1 MRERV
6 NKVKE
11 NVKDEPEITERK
23 KHAAATKIQALVRG
37 FLTRIWLDKV
47 LEDEEELLYAIVT
60 IQCAVRGYLVR
71 KCIVE
76 EDESFESEEGFLD
89 LPAGIP
95 LSDVSRGP
103 VSDEIRGRPGL
114 EIEIP
119 DDDEGEM
126 DALVAL
132 QCAFRGYLV
141 RRCIVEEEESSVSD
155 GLSDLP
161 IGIPL
166 SDEGRNEIVF
176 DPNVRERFRKIMDD

>member
-11 NVKDEPEITERK
+11 NVKEEPEITEKR

-76 EDESFESEEGFLD
+76 EDDSFESDEEGFLD
-89 LPAGIP
+89 LPAGMP
-95 LSDVSRGP
+95 LSDHSRGP
-103 VSDEIRGRPGL
+103 VSDEIRARPGL

-141 RRCIVEEEESSVSD
+141 RRCIVEESSDSD